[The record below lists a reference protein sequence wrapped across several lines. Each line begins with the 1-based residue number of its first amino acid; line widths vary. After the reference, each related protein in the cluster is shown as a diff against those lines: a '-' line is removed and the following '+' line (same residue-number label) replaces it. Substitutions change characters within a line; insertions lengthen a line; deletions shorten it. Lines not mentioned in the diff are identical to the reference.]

1 MFFCR
6 LYSWSVYV
14 KNEENRHRT
23 LILSIQ
29 VRSFFNEFFCT
40 LFFFTYQINFLY
52 LSFSPPKCD
61 LPPSFK
67 SCLVLE
73 LIHSPLLRTIKG
85 LMV

>member
-61 LPPSFK
+61 LSPSFK
-67 SCLVLE
+67 PCIVLKST
-73 LIHSPLLRTIKG
+73 HSPLLRTKY
-85 LMV
+85 